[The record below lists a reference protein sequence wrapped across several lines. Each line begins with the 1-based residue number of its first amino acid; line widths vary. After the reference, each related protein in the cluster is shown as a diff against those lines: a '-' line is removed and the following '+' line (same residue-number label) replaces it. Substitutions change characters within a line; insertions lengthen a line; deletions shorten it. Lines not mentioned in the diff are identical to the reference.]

1 MLETFWTTL
10 LKACKLSNK
19 TNHKKVTL
27 TRHQIERLAVF
38 LSLQQNIESVTIN
51 EIHGSGIG
59 ANHRA
64 VYHTAKIERDW
75 EEDITDVSNW

>member
-1 MLETFWTTL
+1 MS
-10 LKACKLSNK
+10 LK
-19 TNHKKVTL
+19 TVTL
-27 TRHQIERLAVF
+27 SRYQIERLAVF
-38 LSLQQNIESVTIN
+38 LALQENIESVTIT

-64 VYHTAKIERDW
+64 VYHTVKIERDW